1 MNKKG
6 FEISFAWLFGIIVGA
21 FILALAIYGV
31 AKFMGVGQT
40 ASDLNLEKQ
49 IGVILNPL
57 EIGFESAKST
67 SMEVPV
73 EARINN
79 ICIES
84 GSFGRQELNVSQ
96 KSFGKW
102 SSTDIA
108 AGFTNKY
115 IFSDEFVEGRK
126 FFLFSKPFNFPFK
139 VSDLIYMTSSQK
151 KYCFINAPSEVK
163 DELLGLKQENMLAE
177 NCSLRSDVI
186 KVCFGDSSCE
196 IYVNLENNYVRKN
209 KERMYFVIPKDNF
222 GDEDYALMY
231 AAVFS
236 ESDVYECQLQ
246 RLMGRLSSLASLYD
260 NKAEFVSRVGCDS
273 NLNLVGLRSL
283 ADGFSA
289 SKDLNLIFNL
299 EEEIKDKND
308 LAECK
313 LW

>member
-1 MNKKG
+1 
-6 FEISFAWLFGIIVGA
+6 
-21 FILALAIYGV
+21 
-31 AKFMGVGQT
+31 
-40 ASDLNLEKQ
+40 
-49 IGVILNPL
+49 
-57 EIGFESAKST
+57 
-67 SMEVPV
+67 MEVPV

-283 ADGFSA
+283 ADGFSE